1 MSQREEREHP
11 DGARTAPGPPSRL
24 SPRRLLPAALRRTR
38 ALRTRLR
45 RRARA
50 RPRTDEPSVS
60 GILRERYFPEGGGA
74 PWHVRARA
82 WAVYVAL
89 TLLAG
94 LAGFAGTYVYDL
106 WSTEARLREQR
117 EAERALDRD
126 DAPFTSAVT
135 YDTTSFE
142 SFSVVLD
149 RPLTAEEGRT
159 LQATPAS
166 EVWDFLRPLG
176 GRMIPIPTGSGSAP
190 DREGWT
196 GGTGGYGT
204 AVFTMNLMSARTS
217 QLSIVDMSPV
227 NVSCSDPTAVTVVHQ
242 PPAGAESYP
251 GVVVDLN
258 HHDPMLYITDE
269 GPDQGEPFFN
279 RRRIDLGGGLEPGG
293 LRVEA
298 QVTGKSC
305 EWEIEARYLDA
316 RQNGGEVILRDGD
329 RPFLVD
335 VPPSRP
341 VQYWLAGYAFPDAGG
356 RTFVPCHETPEE
368 FGCATGLGVEAAD

>member
-1 MSQREEREHP
+1 MSQREEGQHP
-11 DGARTAPGPPSRL
+11 EDDRAVPGPSARP
-24 SPRRLLPAALRRTR
+24 SPRRLLPGVLRWART
-38 ALRTRLR
+38 LRTRLG

-50 RPRTDEPSVS
+50 RSRTDGPSVS
-60 GILRERYFPEGGGA
+60 GVLRERYFPEGRGA

-82 WAVYVAL
+82 WAVYVVL

-117 EAERALDRD
+117 EAERALDGEGE
-126 DAPFTSAVT
+126 PFTSDVT
-135 YDTTSFE
+135 YDTTSFD

-166 EVWDFLRPLG
+166 EVWEFLRPLG
-176 GRMIPIPTGSGSAP
+176 GRMIPLPAGPGSAP
-190 DREGWT
+190 TREGWT
-196 GGTGGYGT
+196 GGTGGHGT
-204 AVFTMNLMSARTS
+204 AVFTLNLMSARAS
-217 QLSIVDMSPV
+217 QLSIVDMNPV
-227 NVSCSDPTAVTVVHQ
+227 NVSCADPTAVTVVHQ
-242 PPAGAESYP
+242 PPSGAASYP

-258 HHDPMLYITDE
+258 HHDPMLYISDE

-298 QVTGKSC
+298 QVTGRSC

-316 RQNGGEVILRDGD
+316 RQNTGEVILRDDD
-329 RPFLVD
+329 RPFVVD
-335 VPPSRP
+335 VPPRRP
-341 VQYWLAGYAFPDAGG
+341 AQYWLAGYAFPDAGG

-368 FGCATGLGVEAAD
+368 FSCAPGLGIGEAD